1 MWARARTG
9 TRTRRALRSVIAVL
23 ALLGCGWPVGARADD
38 PPIGSQPRD
47 LVRTANAPLSDI
59 LQLRLQNT
67 YIPQLNGIDG
77 DTDTLTLAITMPLPK
92 YRLIPFPQLSLLT
105 IPGAVTVPNDHT
117 GLGDMR
123 FVDVAILDPGHDLL
137 FGIGPTFV
145 MPSATERTMGQGKW
159 QAGPA
164 VAFAFAPGR
173 WLFGVL
179 AQNPISFGGDP
190 HRLDTNAL
198 FLQPFLT
205 YQLGSGWFLRSQ
217 PQVAVDWKT
226 HGHVVPIDLG
236 AGRVFTIGRQHVNL
250 FIEPFWVVDHDGPG
264 PRWGFTIGA
273 AFLYPSFWSGNVPTL
288 ASHSG
293 S

>member
-1 MWARARTG
+1 MQPATD
-9 TRTRRALRSVIAVL
+9 V
-23 ALLGCGWPVGARADD
+23 RADD
-38 PPIGSQPRD
+38 QPIGAEPRD

-59 LQLRLQNT
+59 LQFRLQDA
-67 YIPQLNGIDG
+67 YVPELHGIDG
-77 DTDTLTLAITMPLPK
+77 DTNSLTLAITMPLPK

-117 GLGDMR
+117 GIGDMR
-123 FVDVAILDPGHDLL
+123 FVDIAVLDPGHHLL

-145 MPSATERTMGQGKW
+145 FPSATERTMGQGKW

-164 VAFAFAPGR
+164 AAVAWAPGR
-173 WLFGVL
+173 WLVGVL

-217 PQVAVDWKT
+217 PQIAVDWKT

-236 AGRVFTIGRQHVNL
+236 AGRVFQVGRQTVNL
-250 FIEPFWVVDHDGPG
+250 FVEPFWVVDHDGPG
-264 PRWGFTIGA
+264 PRYGFTIGA
-273 AFLYPSFWSGNVPTL
+273 ALLYPGFWSSTLPTL
-288 ASHSG
+288 SER
-293 S
+293 